1 MNITRSG
8 NPALLLIDIQKGFD
22 DLDHWGGQ
30 RNNPDAEKNAA
41 ELLQLWRENNL
52 PVFHI
57 QHCSLLP
64 NSPLN
69 ESNTGNAF
77 KEMVSPVAGE
87 MIRSL

>member
-22 DLDHWGGQ
+22 SVDHWGGQ

-41 ELLQLWRENNL
+41 ELLAIWRENDL

-64 NSPLN
+64 DSPLN
-69 ESNTGNAF
+69 EADTNQTSLTGLKSYHLAL
-77 KEMVSPVAGE
+77 GY
-87 MIRSL
+87 